1 MARIVPYQLSKKETQ
16 TATNPSDKIER
27 LIDEAKRA
35 KTQTDPTKIHEAE
48 SEKKTSIREKK
59 VEDEVP
65 TPKRG
70 LKEEV
75 LVTLTETSKELSRI
89 IGVLLDEREAPS
101 TEPQVLPRFCCYCG
115 RDLLPNGLY
124 CDRCGASVRGA

>member
-1 MARIVPYQLSKKETQ
+1 MARIVPYQLSKREAQ
-16 TATNPSDKIER
+16 TAINPSDKIER
-27 LIDEAKRA
+27 LIDEAKSA
-35 KTQTDPTKIHEAE
+35 
-48 SEKKTSIREKK
+48 KKTSTREKP
-59 VEDEVP
+59 VEDDVP

-101 TEPQVLPRFCCYCG
+101 TGQQILPRFCCHCG
-115 RDLLPNGLY
+115 RDLLPNALY
-124 CDRCGASVRGA
+124 CDRCGASVRGS

>member
-1 MARIVPYQLSKKETQ
+1 MARIVPYQLSKKEAQ

-35 KTQTDPTKIHEAE
+35 KKTDSPKTHEAE
-48 SEKKTSIREKK
+48 SERKTSTNEKA
-59 VEDEVP
+59 VQDEVP

-101 TEPQVLPRFCCYCG
+101 TEPQILPRFCCYCG
-115 RDLLPNGLY
+115 RDLLPNALY

>member
-35 KTQTDPTKIHEAE
+35 KKTDSPKTHEAE
-48 SEKKTSIREKK
+48 SERKTSTNEKA
-59 VEDEVP
+59 VQDEVP

-89 IGVLLDEREAPS
+89 IGVLLEREAPS
-101 TEPQVLPRFCCYCG
+101 TEPQILPRFCCHCG

-124 CDRCGASVRGA
+124 CDQCGASIRGA

>member
-1 MARIVPYQLSKKETQ
+1 MARIVSYQLSKKEAQ

-27 LIDEAKRA
+27 LIDEAKKA
-35 KTQTDPTKIHEAE
+35 KAQTDSPKTHEVE
-48 SEKKTSIREKK
+48 SKKKTSTSDKA

-70 LKEEV
+70 LKEEI

-101 TEPQVLPRFCCYCG
+101 TEPQILPRFCCYCG
-115 RDLLPNGLY
+115 RDLLPNALY